1 MAFNHVDR
9 DYSIVPVTVTQLV
22 AWKLPNGF
30 IEILSRRG
38 QEWREIEI

>member
-22 AWKLPNGF
+22 A
-30 IEILSRRG
+30 LSG
-38 QEWREIEI
+38 LDHCQMGS